1 MYKTL
6 VSCIIVAMMLSVLP
20 GYAISEETDK
30 PFKVLWDPA
39 GVFVAAWNPSSGHFK
54 DMGRELLKM
63 GAEIKDLKSY
73 QVYRDELLED
83 IDLVIICLRMTH
95 TQASEQEALVRY
107 VRNGGSLLVMCK
119 YYDTIAAI
127 NPVLTNFAIEAVPTI
142 SAVEHL
148 DVFNHPATTKR
159 RPVTDV
165 ILNDPRMITVRQKAK
180 GIAGWSQSTSPPAGM
195 KEVIFAMGSMT
206 GEGRVIVTTGS
217 NVWLSLPPVCGF
229 PFWGYG
235 DNTELFFNVIEYLR
249 GASDLKLKKLTCKK
263 AVPLGGQ
270 FKIKARV
277 TNLEVDYNRESKIT
291 FYLSRDKEFQPV
303 QDVSLGSTEIP
314 PIKGKRSKL
323 IKFNATIPGS
333 FPVRD
338 WYIIGVVN
346 PDGDWLEINESNNTL
361 LRKITVY

>member
-1 MYKTL
+1 MYRIL
-6 VSCIIVAMMLSVLP
+6 ISSIIAAMLLFALP
-20 GYAISEETDK
+20 GYAISKEIDRE
-30 PFKVLWDPA
+30 FKVLWDPS
-39 GVFVAAWNPSSGHFK
+39 GWFWPYWDPSNGYFK
-54 DMGRELLKM
+54 GMGSELLKM
-63 GAEIKDLKSY
+63 GAEIKDLRSNELY
-73 QVYRDELLED
+73 TDEILED

-142 SAVEHL
+142 SDVEHL

-165 ILNDPRMITVRQKAK
+165 VLNDPRMITVQQKAK
-180 GIAGWSQSTSPPAGM
+180 GIAGWSQSTSPASMGD
-195 KEVIFAMGSMT
+195 VIIALGSMT
-206 GEGRVIVTTGS
+206 GEGRVIVNSGS
-217 NVWLSLPPVCGF
+217 NAWLSLLPFCGYNY
-229 PFWGYG
+229 WGYA
-235 DNTELFFNVIEYLR
+235 DNTKLFHNVIEYLL
-249 GASDLKLKKLTCKK
+249 GVSDLKLKKLKCRN
-263 AVPLGGQ
+263 AVPLDTE

-277 TNLEVDYNRESKIT
+277 VNLESDYNRELSIT
-291 FYLSRDKEFQPV
+291 FYLSRDELYQQV
-303 QDVSLGSTEIP
+303 ADVPLGTAGIP

-346 PDGDWLEINESNNTL
+346 PDGDWPEINESNNML